1 MEENS
6 VFQKLV
12 IRSIPNFFS
21 LWIVSLT
28 LGLMGC
34 LLLSLLPYTPDIH
47 RSPFFHGETTH
58 VRQQLEMLAAHKADR
73 VAKMRARAKL
83 ENERKMFIRHAF
95 ERRKNVRCFF
105 FFFTILFWLYLDELI
120 LVEIKLH
127 SRLYRTT

>member
-47 RSPFFHGETTH
+47 RSPFFHGETRH

-83 ENERKMFIRHAF
+83 ETQRKMFIRHAF
-95 ERRKNVRCFF
+95 ERRKNVRY
-105 FFFTILFWLYLDELI
+105 FTVFENYRKSLI
-120 LVEIKLH
+120 LQRERSELRVGPFGN
-127 SRLYRTT
+127 SC

>member
-47 RSPFFHGETTH
+47 RSPFFHGETRH

-83 ENERKMFIRHAF
+83 ETQRKMFIRHAF
-95 ERRKNVRCFF
+95 ERRKNVRYPQCLKITEKVSF
-105 FFFTILFWLYLDELI
+105 Y
-120 LVEIKLH
+120 
-127 SRLYRTT
+127 

>member
-47 RSPFFHGETTH
+47 RSPFFHGETRH

-83 ENERKMFIRHAF
+83 ETQRKMFIRHAF
-95 ERRKNVRCFF
+95 ERRKNVRYHSVYKSQKKSH
-105 FFFTILFWLYLDELI
+105 FTLRAKRATFTL
-120 LVEIKLH
+120 
-127 SRLYRTT
+127 